1 MIPIATS
8 LLISLVSSHA
18 DAPDADLVLHGGR
31 IVTLDQRCPVA
42 QALAT
47 RAGRIVLVGSD
58 ADVQGMIGPKTRVI
72 DLQGRL
78 AIPGFVESHAHF
90 VGLGQAKA
98 LLDLSTAETW
108 EEIVQRVKA
117 AVQQTPPGQW
127 ILGRGWHQEKWK
139 QTPEPNVGGYPVHRA
154 LSDASPHH
162 PVRLTHASGHLCV
175 ANAEAMRLAQVTRST
190 RPPDGGEI
198 LHDVAGELAGVFR
211 EAAQDLIGPREG
223 DALERRQSLLRAI
236 ELAGQD
242 CLSEGI
248 TSFQD
253 AGSDFDTIDV
263 FRELAESRRLPVR
276 LWVMVLDDPLQMQPR
291 LARYRMVGVGDD
303 YLTVRAVKQ
312 FCDGALGAHGA
323 WLLEPYDDLPTSA
336 GLNTT
341 SPAAIERVAELAVR
355 FDYQLCVHAIGDRAN
370 RTMLD
375 LFEQVF
381 RRHPSETSRR
391 WRIEHAQH
399 LHPDDIP
406 RFAEL
411 GVIASMQAVH
421 CTSDAAFVIARLGRQ
436 RAATGAYAWQS
447 LLKSGAIIANGTDAP
462 VEDVDPLS
470 CFYASVTRKPASGN
484 AFFPEQR
491 MTRQQALRSYTL
503 DAAYAAFED
512 DRKGSLTPG
521 KLADVV
527 VLSEDILTCPEER
540 IRSAQVVY
548 TIIGGQ
554 VRYQR
559 ER

>member
-1 MIPIATS
+1 MVPIVTS
-8 LLISLVSSHA
+8 LLMSLVSTHA
-18 DAPDADLVLHGGR
+18 DDPSADLVVRGGR
-31 IVTLDQRCPVA
+31 IVTLDERCPVA
-42 QALAT
+42 QALAART
-47 RAGRIVLVGSD
+47 GRIMFVGSD
-58 ADVQGMIGPKTRVI
+58 ADVRGAIGPQTRII
-72 DLQGRL
+72 DLEGRL
-78 AIPGFVESHAHF
+78 AIPGFIESHAHF
-90 VGLGQAKA
+90 AGLGQAKA
-98 LLDLSTAETW
+98 ILDLSTAGTW
-108 EEIVQRVKA
+108 EEIVQRVRA
-117 AVQQTPPGQW
+117 AAQQTPRGQW

-154 LSDASPHH
+154 LSDATPHH
-162 PVRLTHASGHLCV
+162 PVRLTHASGHLCL
-175 ANAEAMRLAQVTRST
+175 ANVEAMRLARVTPRT

-198 LHDVAGELAGVFR
+198 LHDATGELAGVFR
-211 EAAQDLIGPREG
+211 ETAQDLIGPRER
-223 DALERRQSLLRAI
+223 DARGRRLGLLRAI
-236 ELAGQD
+236 ELAGHD
-242 CLSEGI
+242 CLSKGI

-263 FRELAESRRLPVR
+263 FRELAESRKLPVR
-276 LWVMVLDDPLQMQPR
+276 LWVMVLDDPVQMQDR
-291 LARYRMVGVGDD
+291 LARYRVVGVGDD

-323 WLLEPYDDLPTSA
+323 WLLEPYDDLPSSV

-341 SPAAIERVAELAVR
+341 SPAAIERVAELAVQ

-370 RTMLD
+370 RTTLG
-375 LFEQVF
+375 LFERIF
-381 RRHPSETSRR
+381 WRHPSETSRR

-421 CTSDAAFVIARLGRQ
+421 CTSDSPFVVERLGRQ
-436 RAATGAYAWQS
+436 RAAAGAYAWQS

-462 VEDVDPLS
+462 VENVDPLA
-470 CFYASVTRKPASGN
+470 CFHASVTRKPASGG

-527 VLSEDILTCPEER
+527 VLSEDILACPEEQ
-540 IRSAQVVY
+540 IRSAQVMY